1 MVKKRTIG
9 KIQLIIG
16 IFILIIGI
24 AGLFS
29 LILLKN
35 YFENKI
41 TRFGENFIE
50 NFNKETGN
58 WSMEFKIIYANNF
71 ENEVF
76 LMMYNY
82 NNQKYLILSTSIVL
96 IVLAIFFITEGLLN
110 KKEK

>member
-58 WSMEFKIIYANNF
+58 WSTEFKIIYTNNF